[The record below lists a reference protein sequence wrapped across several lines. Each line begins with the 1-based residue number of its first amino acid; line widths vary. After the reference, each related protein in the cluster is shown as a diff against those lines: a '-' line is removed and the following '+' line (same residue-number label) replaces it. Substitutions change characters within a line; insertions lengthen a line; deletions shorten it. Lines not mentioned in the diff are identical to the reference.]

1 MIETVLSLQPNLQL
15 CDQTQNIE
23 PRVKVSLM
31 QNYYVRLVFSEVQRQ
46 EERGQV
52 SITLTFSLL

>member
-15 CDQTQNIE
+15 CNQTQNIE
-23 PRVKVSLM
+23 PRVRVSLM
-31 QNYYVRLVFSEVQRQ
+31 QKYYVRLVFSEVQRQ
-46 EERGQV
+46 EDRVQV